1 MDKNTFLAIILSV
14 VVISVGFVIQTTYF
28 MPEEDITTVNENS
41 AEQIS
46 EVVEES
52 DSQAIVLDTT
62 EDAEEKLEEV
72 AFEMGDEN
80 YVSKTVEAETDK
92 FIVTFNTEGGI
103 ITSLKLKEHMKGLH
117 PVDMIQPGD
126 SELGSFGISLG
137 DNTESYL
144 KEAYDYKHE
153 SGSDTYSF
161 IRNYRVKLSD
171 GNVSDPFQIK
181 KSYTFFPDQYM
192 FELRVELINSVN
204 SAIPLNFNGKS
215 YTLFAGPQIG
225 PSFEKLDGRNEF
237 RKYYSLSGDK
247 REEHKLKKG
256 VEESA
261 EQIKWAAIV
270 GKYFTMIGIP
280 GSGTSNIIWSNSP
293 RDGLSEASEMFFA
306 RSATKSSR
314 VEDVYRFYVG
324 PKNNSNLT
332 QYNISSENPFGFSDM
347 YLDKAVDS
355 SSWLGWLEFIL
366 KFFMETFYKLIP
378 NYGVAIILLTI
389 LIKVV
394 FFPITHKSYESTSKM
409 QSIQPKLKE
418 IQAKYKNDPN
428 KLNKETAALYKSEGV
443 NPMGGCLPLL
453 IQMPIFFA
461 LYGLLNKY
469 FDLRGAVFIPGWIT
483 DLSAPESI
491 LNFGNFTLPIL
502 GWNDLR
508 LLPIL
513 YLGTQL
519 LMSKFTQ
526 APSGGGGQSAM
537 QTKMLTLGMPIMF
550 FFILYDMPSGLL
562 IYWTFSNILTAAQQA
577 YISQRNKRK
586 A

>member
-28 MPEEDITTVNENS
+28 MPEEEIAYENTSEQS
-41 AEQIS
+41 AA
-46 EVVEES
+46 VAEEAV
-52 DSQAIVLDTT
+52 QEADTT
-62 EDAEEKLEEV
+62 DKVVSDAEKKVEFDL
-72 AFEMGDEN
+72 GDEN
-80 YVSKTVEAETDK
+80 YISRSIEAETDK
-92 FIVTFNTEGGI
+92 FIVTFNTDGAI
-103 ITSLKLKEHMKGLH
+103 ITSMKLKEHMNGDNS
-117 PVDMIQPGD
+117 VDMIQSG
-126 SELGSFGISLG
+126 ETNLGSFGISLG
-137 DNTESYL
+137 NNTDNYL
-144 KEAYDYKHE
+144 TEAYDYKHV
-153 SGSDTYSF
+153 SGSDEYTF
-161 IRNYRVKLSD
+161 TRNYRVKMSD
-171 GNVSDPFQIK
+171 GTVSDPFQIIK
-181 KSYTFFPDQYM
+181 TYKFYPDNYM
-192 FELRVELINSVN
+192 FEISVDIVN
-204 SAIPLNFNGKS
+204 SSNSSIPLNFDGQA

-225 PSFEKLDGRNEF
+225 PKFAKLDGRNEF

-247 REEHKLKKG
+247 RQVQKLKNG
-256 VEESA
+256 ISETSS
-261 EQIKWAAIV
+261 QIKWAAIV
-270 GKYFTMIGIP
+270 GKYFTMIGVP
-280 GSGTSNIIWSNSP
+280 GSGTSNVIWSDAP
-293 RDGLSEASEMFFA
+293 KDGVGATSEMFFV
-306 RSATKSSR
+306 RSSTRSSR
-314 VEDVYRFYVG
+314 IDDVYRFYIG
-324 PKNNSNLT
+324 PKNNRNLI
-332 QYNISSENPFGFSDM
+332 QYNNSNDNPFGFSDM
-347 YLDKAVDS
+347 YMDKAIDS

-389 LIKVV
+389 LVKVI
-394 FFPITHKSYESTSKM
+394 FFPITHKSYESTGKM
-409 QSIQPKLKE
+409 QSIQPKIKE
-418 IQAKYKNDPN
+418 LQDKYKNDPN
-428 KLNKETAALYKSEGV
+428 KLNKEMAALYKVEGV

-526 APSGGGGQSAM
+526 APSGGGQSAM

-577 YISQRNKRK
+577 YISNRK
-586 A
+586 KKKA

>member
-14 VVISVGFVIQTTYF
+14 IVISVGFVIQTTYF
-28 MPEEDITTVNENS
+28 MPEEEI
-41 AEQIS
+41 
-46 EVVEES
+46 VE
-52 DSQAIVLDTT
+52 TT
-62 EDAEEKLEEV
+62 ENTAVQPEAASSEETVQSSLTSAPESSGPADDVE
-72 AFEMGDEN
+72 FDLGDEN
-80 YVSKTVEAETDK
+80 YVSRSFEVETDK
-92 FIVTFNTEGGI
+92 FLITFNTDGAI
-103 ITSLKLKEHMKGLH
+103 ITSMKLKEHMNGKN
-117 PVDMIQPGD
+117 PVDMIQSGD
-126 SELGSFGISLG
+126 TDLGSFGISLG
-137 DNTESYL
+137 DNTDSYL
-144 KEAYDYKHE
+144 KEAYDYSHA
-153 SGSDTYSF
+153 SGTDEYVFT
-161 IRNYRVKLSD
+161 RNYRVKMSD
-171 GNVSDPFQIK
+171 GSLSQPFQIK
-181 KSYTFFPDQYM
+181 KTYKFYPDNYM
-192 FELRVELINSVN
+192 FEINVELISSSNS
-204 SAIPLNFNGKS
+204 SIPLNYNGQA

-225 PSFEKLDGRNEF
+225 PKFAKLDGRNEY

-247 REEHKLKKG
+247 RQEHKPKKG
-256 VEESA
+256 TSETTA
-261 EQIKWAAIV
+261 QIKWAAVV
-270 GKYFTMIGIP
+270 GKYFTMIGVP
-280 GSGTSNIIWSNSP
+280 GSGTSEVIWSNAQ
-293 RDGLSEASEMFFA
+293 RNGIDETSEMFFIRA
-306 RSATKSSR
+306 STKSTR
-314 VEDVYRFYVG
+314 IDDVYRFYVG
-324 PKNNSNLT
+324 PKNNRNLAG
-332 QYNISSENPFGFSDM
+332 YNNSGDNPFGYSDM
-347 YLDKAVDS
+347 YMDKAIDS

-389 LIKVV
+389 LVKVI
-394 FFPITHKSYESTSKM
+394 FFPITHKSYESTGKM
-409 QSIQPKLKE
+409 QSIQPKIKE
-418 IQAKYKNDPN
+418 LQDKYKNDPN
-428 KLNKETAALYKSEGV
+428 KLNKEMAALYKTEGV

-469 FDLRGAVFIPGWIT
+469 FDLRGAVFIPGWIN

-526 APSGGGGQSAM
+526 APSGGGQSAM

-577 YISQRNKRK
+577 YISYRK
-586 A
+586 KQKA